1 MPAALDDKMR
11 LYEFESSPLDVRLVA
26 TTAQLKSDID
36 SNKKKGD
43 WTTEELLQFYKNN
56 DIIVDKS
63 DLYDMI
69 KRPPLNKYISN
80 IQGDKV
86 VFKGQA
92 DNTVAP
98 DEQDKDQ
105 EIVKSMANKAMKN

>member
-1 MPAALDDKMR
+1 MR

-26 TTAQLKSDID
+26 TTAQLKGDID
-36 SNKKKGD
+36 TNKKKGD

-92 DNTVAP
+92 DATATP
-98 DEQDKDQ
+98 DEKDKNQ